1 MSITKKAIEEIT
13 AADLSALIGAAPDP
27 ARLAILPA
35 WSRDEA
41 AIAACSLANT
51 DGGLVIAGLASDS
64 AGRATAVTGSSASVA
79 DLLSAADALGAVG
92 RLLARAATVDVG
104 GKRVGLIAVTASA
117 APPVLVES
125 AGTIYRRTAGGLSQ
139 ALTRADLDSLL
150 AKDRALRQQAE
161 RNVEGMLDRLAF
173 GHFNY
178 MTVAVVLASRV
189 ITDQPY
195 RWAIDNRA
203 SLLKLGFLTD
213 CGLSDANVDVRP
225 GEVEVAL
232 GSDVTGFV
240 RVSRNGSVAVGERS
254 KRPAQ
259 DMYLSPAGLSQRL
272 SAMAEAAAAVF
283 STTSQGPI
291 LGALFLEGVRDLRL
305 PVDGGT
311 TSPSKKDL
319 VREFLPE
326 RFLHDAAQRLEL
338 ATDVCRAAGPIF
350 AADLVAG
357 AATAGSTSAKA
368 PSPQPQS
375 WHGQTKRTER
385 RLAGLRGHG
394 SGR

>member
-1 MSITKKAIEEIT
+1 MSITRKAIEEIT
-13 AADLSALIGAAPDP
+13 AADLSALVGMAPEP
-27 ARLAILPA
+27 ERLAILPA

-41 AIAACSLANT
+41 AVAACSLANS
-51 DGGLVIAGLASDS
+51 DGGLVVVGMGSDGS
-64 AGRATAVTGSSASVA
+64 GRATAVTGSPVSES
-79 DLLSAADALGAVG
+79 DLLSAADDLGPVG
-92 RLLARAATVDVG
+92 RHLARARVVPVD
-104 GKRVGLIAVTASA
+104 GKPVGLMAIGASA

-125 AGTIYRRTAGGLSQ
+125 RGTIYRRTPGGVSQ
-139 ALTRADLDSLL
+139 VLTRADLDSLL
-150 AKDRALRQQAE
+150 GKERGLRQQAE

-189 ITDQPY
+189 LNDRPY
-195 RWAIDNRA
+195 RWALDNQ
-203 SLLKLGFLTD
+203 STLLALGFLKD
-213 CGLSDANVDVRP
+213 SGLSAADVNVRP
-225 GEVEVAL
+225 GEIEIAL
-232 GSDVTGFV
+232 PGDVTGFV
-240 RVSRNGSVAVGERS
+240 RVSRNGSVAVGERN

-259 DMYLSPAGLSQRL
+259 DLYLSPADLSRRL
-272 SAMAEAAAAVF
+272 SAMAEAASAAF
-283 STTSQGPI
+283 AAAGPGPI

-311 TSPSKKDL
+311 TTPAKKDL

-326 RFLHDAAQRLEL
+326 RHLDDASERLAL
-338 ATDVCRAAGPIF
+338 GVDLRGAAGPIF
-350 AADLVAG
+350 AADLVTGTASPS
-357 AATAGSTSAKA
+357 AAAAQVS
-368 PSPQPQS
+368 SPQPQS